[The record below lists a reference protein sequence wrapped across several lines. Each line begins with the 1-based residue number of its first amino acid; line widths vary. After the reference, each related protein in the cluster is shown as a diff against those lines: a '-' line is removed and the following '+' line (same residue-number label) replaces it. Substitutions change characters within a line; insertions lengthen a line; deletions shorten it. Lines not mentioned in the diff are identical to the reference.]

1 MKIFLNMLRFIAITA
16 LAFLFSCKANSPV
29 TKTNTIPISKSL
41 SDKVSHM
48 KHYAGF
54 FDFYHDDKTDKIW
67 LLIDQLNQEILYI
80 NSLAAGVGSNDIGLD
95 RNQLGN
101 SRIVKFVRHGP
112 KILMKQPNYDYRA
125 ISSNPAEVKAVQD
138 AFAQSVLQAFTIEA
152 EENGKIL
159 IDFTPFLLRD
169 SHQVAER
176 LKQVGQGNYQLAQ
189 EMAALYVPRTKNFP
203 QNSEFEATLTF
214 TGDPAGSYIRSV
226 TPTPENITVR
236 THHSLVA
243 LPDDNYQPREFDPR
257 SGYFGIAYQDY
268 ATPISQE
275 LTQRFISRH
284 RLKKKNP
291 TLEKSEAAEPIIY
304 YLDPGTP
311 EPIRSA
317 LLEGARW
324 WNQAFEAAGYIN
336 AFQVKML
343 PEDADP
349 LDVRYNVIN
358 WVHRA
363 TRGWSYG
370 SSVVDPRTG
379 EIIKGHVLLGSL
391 RARQDYLIAR
401 GLLSPFGQASTQ
413 DQNLEEL
420 ALARLRQLSAH
431 EVGHTLGLAHSYASS
446 SENFAS
452 VMDYPHPYVQL
463 KDGKIDITQ
472 AYDTGIGE
480 WDKVAIAYGYQ
491 DFPETINEKEALSAI
506 INESLKKDLSF
517 LSDQDARPA
526 GSAHPF
532 AHLWDNGKNAADEL
546 NSVLEIRKV
555 ALQNLGENSLKP
567 GENYAKLEEI
577 LVPIYFFHRYQTE
590 ATVKMIGGLNYR
602 YAQKGDGQLIT
613 AMIDPEQQKKALD
626 AILSTIDAETL
637 AIPEELLQMIPPQPL
652 GYSRGR
658 ELVKIRT
665 SLTFDPLSAA
675 EAAAK
680 HSLQLLLHPARAQ
693 RLLEYHS
700 RDNAQPSLRE
710 IMKVLITATW
720 QKELSAEGYKDAIQQ
735 TVNQV
740 TLTAMLRLAA
750 DTHASEAVKA
760 ITFDQL
766 MRLQQWLGRRIIARN
781 HTESQRAHYQWAM
794 QKIERFVKNPV
805 EYEMSEQLT
814 PPPGS
819 PIGNGC
825 EK

>member
-1 MKIFLNMLRFIAITA
+1 MLRFIIIITVFCLVA
-16 LAFLFSCKANSPV
+16 CKANSPV
-29 TKTNTIPISKSL
+29 IQNNTTSPSTSL
-41 SDKVSHM
+41 ADKVSKMEHLP
-48 KHYAGF
+48 GF
-54 FDFYHDDKTDKIW
+54 FDFYYDDKTDKIW
-67 LLIDQLNQEILYI
+67 LLVDKLNQEILYV
-80 NSLAAGVGSNDIGLD
+80 NALASGVGSNDIGLD

-101 SRIVKFVRHGP
+101 SRILRFERHGP
-112 KILMKQPNYDYRA
+112 KILLVQPNYQYRA

-138 AFAQSVLQAFTIEA
+138 AFAQSVLHAFTIET
-152 EENGKIL
+152 EEDGKVL

-169 SHQVAER
+169 SHQVAKR
-176 LKQVGQGNYQLAQ
+176 LKQTGQGNYQLAP
-189 EMAALYVPRTKNFP
+189 EMAALYLPRTKNFP
-203 QNSEFEATLTF
+203 QNSEFEVILTF
-214 TGDPAGSYIRSV
+214 TGDPAGGYIRGV
-226 TPTPENITVR
+226 TPTPENVTVR
-236 THHSLVA
+236 MHHSLVK
-243 LPDDNYQPREFDPR
+243 LPDENYQARKFDPR
-257 SGYFGIAYQDY
+257 AGYFGIAYQDY

-284 RLKKKNP
+284 RLEKKNP
-291 TLEKSEAAEPIIY
+291 AAEKSEAVEPIIY

-317 LLEGARW
+317 LLEGASW
-324 WNQAFEAAGYIN
+324 WNQAFEAAGFID

-343 PEDADP
+343 PENADP

-401 GLLSPFGQASTQ
+401 GLLSPFGQEDEQ
-413 DQNLEEL
+413 DQALEEL

-452 VMDYPHPYVQL
+452 VMDYPHPYVKIQ
-463 KDGKIDITQ
+463 DGEIDISQ

-491 DFPETINEKEALSAI
+491 DFLPDVNEEEALENI
-506 INESLKKDLSF
+506 IGKSLKKGLSF
-517 LSDQDARPA
+517 LSDQDARPT
-526 GSAHPF
+526 GGAHPF
-532 AHLWDNGKNAADEL
+532 AHLWDNSKNAADEL
-546 NSVLEIRKV
+546 KRVLAIRKV
-555 ALQNLGENSLKP
+555 ALEKLGENSLKP

-577 LVPIYFFHRYQTE
+577 VVPIYFFHRYQTE
-590 ATVKMIGGLNYR
+590 AAVKLIGGLNYR

-613 AMIDPEQQKKALD
+613 EKVDPTQQKKALD
-626 AILSTIDAETL
+626 AILSTIAPETL
-637 AIPEELLQMIPPQPL
+637 AIPEKLLQMIPPQPL
-652 GYSRGR
+652 GYGRDR
-658 ELVKIRT
+658 ELITIRT
-665 SLTFDPLSAA
+665 SLTFDPLAAA

-693 RLLEYHS
+693 RLFEYHS
-700 RDNAQPSLRE
+700 RDNLQPGLQE
-710 IMKVLITATW
+710 VIGALINNTW
-720 QKELSAEGYKDAIQQ
+720 KKEYSDEDHLEAIQL

-740 TLTAMLRLAA
+740 ALTTMLQLSAKNE
-750 DTHASEAVKA
+750 ASEAVKA

-766 MRLQQWLGRRIIARN
+766 MKLQQWIGRRIIVGN
-781 HTESQRAHYQWAM
+781 VDESTRAHYQWAM
-794 QKIERFVKNPV
+794 QKIERFVKNPADF
-805 EYEMSEQLT
+805 EMDEPLS

-825 EK
+825 GN